1 MNNFLKNKKYIIFDN
16 IISTKKSNAIEEHL
30 LSNNFPWYITMSRD
44 KKGNFLT
51 SELDNTTKKW
61 LKNKNVV
68 DKGQLVHTFFYR
80 ENFSIKNELIKN
92 SSFSLI
98 VEDLL
103 KDFQI
108 KIKNKIDIIRIKSN
122 LIFES
127 KQYTKKTY
135 GIPHLDSNES
145 HYVLIYYVNDC
156 DGDTLLF
163 DDKEKIVA
171 KISPKKGR
179 ILFFKGNILHANGHP
194 TKSNYRCVI
203 NFNIN
208 INNE

>member
-16 IISTKKSNAIEEHL
+16 IISTKNNNVIEELL
-30 LSNNFPWYITMSRD
+30 LSNNFPWYITSPRD
-44 KKGNFLT
+44 EKNNFLT
-51 SELDNTTKKW
+51 TELNNDTKKW
-61 LKNKNVV
+61 LKDKNVV
-68 DKGQLVHTFFYR
+68 DKGQLCHTFFYR
-80 ENFSIKNELIKN
+80 EGFSIKNNLIKN
-92 SSFSLI
+92 SAYCEV

-103 KDFQI
+103 NNFEI
-108 KIKNKIDIIRIKSN
+108 KTKKKFNILRIKSN

-127 KQYTKKTY
+127 KHYTKKTY
-135 GIPHLDSNES
+135 GIPHLDTNEH

-156 DGDTLLF
+156 EGDTLLF
-163 DDKEKIVA
+163 DNKKKIVA

-203 NFNIN
+203 NFNLQIKDN
-208 INNE
+208 

>member
-16 IISTKKSNAIEEHL
+16 VISTKKSNDVEKHIL
-30 LSNNFPWYITMSRD
+30 DKNFPWYITAGRD

-51 SELDNTTKKW
+51 SGLDDTTKKW

-68 DKGQLVHTFFYR
+68 DRGQLVHTFFYR
-80 ENFSIKNELIKN
+80 ENFLIKNELVKN
-92 SSFSLI
+92 SNYCSI

-103 KDFQI
+103 KDFEV

-127 KQYTKKTY
+127 KKYTKKTY

-145 HYVLIYYVNDC
+145 HYVLIYYVNNC

-163 DDKEKIVA
+163 DNKEKIVA

-179 ILFFKGNILHANGHP
+179 FLFFKGNILHANGHP
-194 TKSNYRCVI
+194 AKSNYRCVI
-203 NFNIN
+203 NFNIS